1 MNLAF
6 AVAKFVLS
14 NVPTLVYPDTSGKVS
29 LSVDASGSHIE
40 AVLQQDFAGSWAPLA
55 FYSKKLSST
64 KSRYSAFDRELF
76 AAYSALLRFQF
87 LKEGK
92 EFIFFTDHKPL
103 THALFRFSLSP

>member
-29 LSVDASGSHIE
+29 LSVNASGSHIE

-64 KSRYSAFDRELF
+64 KSRYSALTGSFLQLTPLSSVSSFSKKVKSLF
-76 AAYSALLRFQF
+76 
-87 LKEGK
+87 
-92 EFIFFTDHKPL
+92 
-103 THALFRFSLSP
+103 FSPTTNL